1 MKDGYFDIYCE
12 RTGPEYWSE
21 PANAITNFAFI
32 ISAIMIAFLVRQQ
45 IRQGNRD
52 IASWV
57 FCALIFAIGVGSWLF
72 HTHATRWALL
82 SDIIPIAIFILL
94 YTWYALRRF
103 AEAPV
108 VVCGIGV
115 LIVLGISRAVPELTG
130 FQGGSYVAALLALV
144 VIGGYLRFMKS
155 HIAGTALLAAAA
167 VFFVSLSLRTID
179 LPLCSRFPLGTHFA
193 WHLLNAVVLF
203 IVARAMILY
212 GRRI

>member
-12 RTGPEYWSE
+12 RTGPEFWSE
-21 PANAITNFAFI
+21 PVNAITNFAFI
-32 ISAIMIAFLVRQQ
+32 ISAILIVFLIRQQ
-45 IRQGNRD
+45 IRQGNWD
-52 IASWV
+52 AASWV
-57 FCALIFAIGVGSWLF
+57 LCALIFAIGVGSWLF

-103 AEAPV
+103 AEAPA

-115 LIVLGISRAVPELTG
+115 LIVLGISRAVPVLTG

-155 HIAGTALLAAAA
+155 HIAGTALLTAAA

-179 LPLCSRFPLGTHFA
+179 LPLCGRFPLGTHFA

-203 IVARAMILY
+203 IVARAMVLY